1 MVDTLKTASVGT
13 GGFMVQ
19 YINMVPE
26 IVKVAVGVATVAY
39 LIVKIKKEMG
49 W

>member
-1 MVDTLKTASVGT
+1 MVDTLKTCGI
-13 GGFMVQ
+13 GGCSFVMQFMA
-19 YINMVPE
+19 MVPE
-26 IVKVAVGVATVAY
+26 IVKVAVGIATVAY